1 MKIINSLVECL
12 ENIKIHKRE
21 IKKVL
26 LNRDIEIMENKIII
40 YEDANGDI
48 KLDVSL
54 ENETLWLS
62 QKQLEVLF
70 GRDQSVISRH
80 LNNIF
85 RSGELE
91 KTCNMQKMHIAN
103 SDKPVEFYN
112 LDVIIS
118 LGYRVN
124 SKRATSFRIWATKIL
139 KDYLVNGYAIN
150 DKRLQQKGLEELNKT
165 ISLLQNTISN
175 TQIELNEA
183 KGLLDVIINYSRTW
197 TLLQGYDEDSLKCD
211 FIPQKAKFI
220 LDSNEAKI
228 AIVKLKNELIKKGE
242 ATELFGREKAG
253 EFEGILRNIY
263 QTFGGV
269 DLLESVEEKAAN
281 LLYYIIKGHPFN
293 DGNKRIGAFMFIL
306 FLSKNNMLYKSNGE
320 LKINDNALVALSL
333 MTAKSDPKQKDT
345 IINLIVNI
353 LQ

>member
-1 MKIINSLVECL
+1 MF
-12 ENIKIHKRE
+12 
-21 IKKVL
+21 
-26 LNRDIEIMENKIII
+26 LNKDIEIMETKIVI
-40 YEDANGDI
+40 YEDANGEI

-54 ENETLWLS
+54 ENDTLWLS

-70 GRDQSVISRH
+70 DRDKSVISRH
-80 LNNIF
+80 IKNIF
-85 RSGELE
+85 KDEELD
-91 KTCNMQKMHIAN
+91 KN
-103 SDKPVEFYN
+103 SVVAKNATTATDGKIYQVEYYN
-112 LDVIIS
+112 LDMIIS

-124 SKRATSFRIWATKIL
+124 SKRATSFRVWATKIL
-139 KDYLVNGYAIN
+139 KDYIINGYSIN
-150 DKRLQQKGLEELNKT
+150 NKRLQQRGLKELNET
-165 ISLLQNTISN
+165 ISLLKDTISN
-175 TQIELNEA
+175 AQIELNEA
-183 KGLLDVIINYSRTW
+183 KGLLDVILNYSRTW
-197 TLLQGYDEDSLKCD
+197 TLLQGYDEDSLKID
-211 FIPQKAKFI
+211 FVSKEAKFI
-220 LDSNEAKI
+220 LDSDEAKNYI
-228 AIVKLKNELIKKGE
+228 AQLKYELIKKGE